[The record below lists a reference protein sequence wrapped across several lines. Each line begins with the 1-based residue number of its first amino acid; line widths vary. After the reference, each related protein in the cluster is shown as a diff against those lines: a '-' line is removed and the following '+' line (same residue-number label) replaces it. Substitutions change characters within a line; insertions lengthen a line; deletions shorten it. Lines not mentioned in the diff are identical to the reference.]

1 MDRFISA
8 CVCFRVCTEHQHNW
22 HWIVINVRAG
32 FFAWKYEQSHTKWS
46 EKWERESNWTLLRRH
61 RTCASK
67 WDQEW
72 FAINYWMWW
81 NMLIFATKSR
91 DPFEI
96 EKWISLPADSKI
108 MLKPTHNHTML
119 QVGSF
124 NLPIFFFSPEE
135 QTFSTE
141 IDQCT
146 FHFASSQKHHLFL
159 CVHQNQLKRWLPYLF
174 RSIQISVTFRTHVF
188 KRQLK

>member
-22 HWIVINVRAG
+22 HWIVINVRGG

-46 EKWERESNWTLLRRH
+46 EKWERESNWTMLRRH

-146 FHFASSQKHHLFL
+146 FHFASSQKHHLFFMCASKSIEAL
-159 CVHQNQLKRWLPYLF
+159 TSIPIPFHSNQRH
-174 RSIQISVTFRTHVF
+174 ISYTCI
-188 KRQLK
+188 